1 MKKEKKKILISEST
15 KKVLEEEF
23 DESCDELT
31 DEELMQKV
39 NESKKVTA
47 TVSADGEI
55 KVRQALNG

>member
-1 MKKEKKKILISEST
+1 MAEDSKILMAEST
-15 KKVLEEEF
+15 KKVLEEEL

-31 DEELMQKV
+31 DEELIQKV

-47 TVSADGEI
+47 TVNADGEI